1 MYLVSVAGTQTLV
14 DGEGTVKYNVGD
26 QVIYNG
32 SIWQKIATGNVDSVN
47 SVQPVDDNVTVN
59 GDDIAYSN
67 SGAQN
72 VTDIS
77 EAITYIKTK
86 LGYTDI

>member
-32 SIWQKIATGNVDSVN
+32 SIWQKIPTGNVDSVN
-47 SVQPVDDNVTVN
+47 DLQPVADDVTIN
-59 GDDIAYSN
+59 GDDIPYTN
-67 SGAQN
+67 VYAQGVTN
-72 VTDIS
+72 VS
-77 EAITYIKTK
+77 EAITYIKNK